1 MDKDLNDLLI
11 IDQEIGNF
19 YYGNTTLTD
28 DEFVE
33 KFYNMNYIDKA
44 LKKVKKLSGEKVLE
58 LLKRS
63 NYLKD
68 FIDLKKFIKKYPLNK
83 SILKRNKDLY
93 LEEYHNLQ
101 KTCLIISNI
110 TNNYLE
116 FEEYMH
122 LLNVDSVE
130 DYLLSNMSNEQI
142 YSLSLETN
150 IWDEKLFLFSYLKN
164 NKC

>member
-19 YYGNTTLTD
+19 YYDNTTLTD

-68 FIDLKKFIKKYPLNK
+68 FIDLKKFLKPYKINKKYLKENK
-83 SILKRNKDLY
+83 EMYIEEYKKLRRTCYLISDISHDNHDFNEYMDVLDVDNIELY
-93 LEEYHNLQ
+93 LL
-101 KTCLIISNI
+101 
-110 TNNYLE
+110 NN
-116 FEEYMH
+116 MP
-122 LLNVDSVE
+122 
-130 DYLLSNMSNEQI
+130 NEQI
-142 YSLSLETN
+142 YKLSLETGV
-150 IWDEKLFLFSYLKN
+150 WDEKLFYFSFLK
-164 NKC
+164 K

>member
-68 FIDLKKFIKKYPLNK
+68 FIDLKKFLKPYKINKKY
-83 SILKRNKDLY
+83 LKENKDMY
-93 LEEYHNLQ
+93 IEEYRRLKN
-101 KTCLIISNI
+101 TCYLIGDIAI
-110 TNNYLE
+110 DNYD
-116 FEEYMH
+116 FAEYMDA
-122 LLNVDSVE
+122 LDVDNTFE
-130 DYLLSNMSNEQI
+130 YLLRHMPNDQI
-142 YSLSLETN
+142 YALANETN
-150 IWDEKLFLFSYLKN
+150 IWDEKLFYFSFLK
-164 NKC
+164 K